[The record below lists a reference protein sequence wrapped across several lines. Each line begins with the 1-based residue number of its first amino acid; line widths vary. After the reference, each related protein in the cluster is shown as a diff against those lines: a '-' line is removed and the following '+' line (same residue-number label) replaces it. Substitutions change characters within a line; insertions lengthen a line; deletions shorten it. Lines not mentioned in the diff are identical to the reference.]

1 MPTLIRWT
9 GQNAETVEDPFTTVG
24 DEDSVPRGDVII
36 SLQRFQAEGQRLL
49 AEGRKVGVRIEP
61 NEDVDELAADL
72 PRLAVVA
79 LAFPKFLQGQAYSSA
94 RILRERL
101 GFTGELRAV
110 GEILR
115 EQARFM
121 VRCGIDTF
129 EVADG
134 SSAADWTHV
143 VNRFR
148 HVYQRAA
155 DGLAPAFVERAEARH
170 GV

>member
-9 GQNAETVEDPFTTVG
+9 GQNAETVEDPFTRVA
-24 DEDSVPRGDVII
+24 DEEPTPKGDVIV
-36 SLQRFQAEGQRLL
+36 SLQRFQAEGEKLI

-61 NEDVDELAADL
+61 NEQVEEIIPDL
-72 PRLAVVA
+72 QKLSVVA
-79 LAFPKFLQGQAYSSA
+79 VAFPKYLQGQAYSSA
-94 RILRERL
+94 AILRER
-101 GFTGELRAV
+101 GFQGEIRAV
-110 GEILR
+110 GDILR

-121 VRCGIDTF
+121 VRVGIDAF

-134 SSAADWTHV
+134 SSPADWNHV

-155 DGLAPAFVERAEARH
+155 DGREPAFVERQEAAR
-170 GV
+170 GL